1 MAIETTGVENVME
14 EVAHFWQLRKFQFI
28 EEATD
33 FWMDAVAP
41 KECFGD
47 EDPDLRTALT
57 LNQFFTEWLLFE
69 MPYQES
75 TLVGITALR
84 DEISAEQRDV
94 LKQIAETQRF
104 SSFKMQWLNPD
115 TSMVQLR
122 DVYSGKC
129 YIVESAHLADK
140 RLCARPV
147 IELTTM
153 REYADVHDALKFGS
167 RYVDWKKIV
176 AICDAKGEPTSEAT
190 RWRGERWFW
199 KDDWNKNIKLKSG
212 ERIKDMQPV
221 ICYERGRCDY
231 SVLELTRWYGFDHKS
246 LLNSGKK
253 GIVFDGLTW
262 RLLRYDVDFEKR
274 LKETPLICRE
284 TGKTF
289 DTLSD
294 LLDLLEREH
303 ECCAYDRPCHMYDLQ
318 RAIEGGRE
326 YKGFHFEYM
335 VPPSV
340 SGER

>member
-1 MAIETTGVENVME
+1 MAIEATGVENVMG

-84 DEISAEQRDV
+84 DEISAESRYV

-140 RLCARPV
+140 AGWLEGTVSCRIA
-147 IELTTM
+147 
-153 REYADVHDALKFGS
+153 
-167 RYVDWKKIV
+167 YVDGGW
-176 AICDAKGEPTSEAT
+176 CCPGEVFLHDTVEWDEVDQSNYVST
-190 RWRGERWFW
+190 
-199 KDDWNKNIKLKSG
+199 DS
-212 ERIKDMQPV
+212 
-221 ICYERGRCDY
+221 
-231 SVLELTRWYGFDHKS
+231 YGYY
-246 LLNSGKK
+246 
-253 GIVFDGLTW
+253 VGL
-262 RLLRYDVDFEKR
+262 
-274 LKETPLICRE
+274 CRE
-284 TGKTF
+284 VLGINGKYQKSCR
-289 DTLSD
+289 L
-294 LLDLLEREH
+294 
-303 ECCAYDRPCHMYDLQ
+303 P
-318 RAIEGGRE
+318 
-326 YKGFHFEYM
+326 
-335 VPPSV
+335 
-340 SGER
+340 

>member
-1 MAIETTGVENVME
+1 MAIGATGVENVME

-41 KECFGD
+41 KECLVD

-84 DEISAEQRDV
+84 DEISAESRDV

-140 RLCARPV
+140 AGLLEGTVSCRIA
-147 IELTTM
+147 
-153 REYADVHDALKFGS
+153 
-167 RYVDWKKIV
+167 YVDGGWR
-176 AICDAKGEPTSEAT
+176 CPGEVFLHDTVEWDEVDQSNYVST
-190 RWRGERWFW
+190 
-199 KDDWNKNIKLKSG
+199 DS
-212 ERIKDMQPV
+212 
-221 ICYERGRCDY
+221 
-231 SVLELTRWYGFDHKS
+231 YGYY
-246 LLNSGKK
+246 
-253 GIVFDGLTW
+253 VGL
-262 RLLRYDVDFEKR
+262 
-274 LKETPLICRE
+274 CRE
-284 TGKTF
+284 VLGINGKYQKSCR
-289 DTLSD
+289 L
-294 LLDLLEREH
+294 
-303 ECCAYDRPCHMYDLQ
+303 P
-318 RAIEGGRE
+318 
-326 YKGFHFEYM
+326 
-335 VPPSV
+335 
-340 SGER
+340 

>member
-1 MAIETTGVENVME
+1 MAIEATDVENVME

-41 KECFGD
+41 KECLVD

-84 DEISAEQRDV
+84 DEISAESRDV

-140 RLCARPV
+140 VGWLEGTVSCRIA
-147 IELTTM
+147 
-153 REYADVHDALKFGS
+153 
-167 RYVDWKKIV
+167 YVDGGW
-176 AICDAKGEPTSEAT
+176 CCPGEVFLHDTVEWDEVDQSNYVST
-190 RWRGERWFW
+190 
-199 KDDWNKNIKLKSG
+199 DS
-212 ERIKDMQPV
+212 
-221 ICYERGRCDY
+221 
-231 SVLELTRWYGFDHKS
+231 YGYY
-246 LLNSGKK
+246 
-253 GIVFDGLTW
+253 VGL
-262 RLLRYDVDFEKR
+262 
-274 LKETPLICRE
+274 CRE
-284 TGKTF
+284 VLGINGKYQKSCR
-289 DTLSD
+289 L
-294 LLDLLEREH
+294 
-303 ECCAYDRPCHMYDLQ
+303 P
-318 RAIEGGRE
+318 
-326 YKGFHFEYM
+326 
-335 VPPSV
+335 
-340 SGER
+340 

>member
-1 MAIETTGVENVME
+1 MAIGATGVENVME

-84 DEISAEQRDV
+84 DEISAESRDV

-140 RLCARPV
+140 AGWL
-147 IELTTM
+147 E
-153 REYADVHDALKFGS
+153 
-167 RYVDWKKIV
+167 
-176 AICDAKGEPTSEAT
+176 
-190 RWRGERWFW
+190 
-199 KDDWNKNIKLKSG
+199 SG
-212 ERIKDMQPV
+212 ERNPNRSPTV
-221 ICYERGRCDY
+221 RSAGE
-231 SVLELTRWYGFDHKS
+231 S
-246 LLNSGKK
+246 
-253 GIVFDGLTW
+253 
-262 RLLRYDVDFEKR
+262 
-274 LKETPLICRE
+274 CR
-284 TGKTF
+284 
-289 DTLSD
+289 
-294 LLDLLEREH
+294 
-303 ECCAYDRPCHMYDLQ
+303 
-318 RAIEGGRE
+318 
-326 YKGFHFEYM
+326 
-335 VPPSV
+335 
-340 SGER
+340 